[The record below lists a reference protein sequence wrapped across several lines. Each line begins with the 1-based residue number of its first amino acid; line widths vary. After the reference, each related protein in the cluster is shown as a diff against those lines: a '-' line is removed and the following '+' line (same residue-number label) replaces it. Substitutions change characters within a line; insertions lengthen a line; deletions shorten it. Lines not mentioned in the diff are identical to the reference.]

1 MKYLSATPSNKRFTS
16 CRNRCPESLLP
27 VLGIRLGHTNS
38 RASMHEHT
46 NKQCTNNQQDTS
58 RFAMVTDYLANRIRQ
73 AAAQRA

>member
-16 CRNRCPESLLP
+16 GRNRCPESL
-27 VLGIRLGHTNS
+27 LGIRLGHTNS
-38 RASMHEHT
+38 RASMHEHA